1 MLLTLLS
8 VVASLACCSSVGS
21 SVSRGSGSPMPTLSF
36 SLVHHPDPSCS
47 VGGLK
52 AAGTASGSPAD
63 DDFQKLM
70 LQMES
75 PDGSNAEGGSTG
87 RMCQRW
93 AAFSCPD
100 TGCKFSA
107 LGNLTLLE
115 SLLLSQRLHS
125 LLAMALFF
133 QKTNCLVLCH
143 FGWCV
148 WEVQRK
154 SSQRQQ

>member
-47 VGGLK
+47 AGGLK

-70 LQMES
+70 LQMKE
-75 PDGSNAEGGSTG
+75 
-87 RMCQRW
+87 
-93 AAFSCPD
+93 
-100 TGCKFSA
+100 
-107 LGNLTLLE
+107 
-115 SLLLSQRLHS
+115 
-125 LLAMALFF
+125 
-133 QKTNCLVLCH
+133 
-143 FGWCV
+143 
-148 WEVQRK
+148 
-154 SSQRQQ
+154 